1 MSKNPIFF
9 KELVSSCLN
18 YKLWLPIAKSE
29 IKALY
34 NVTFLS
40 LLWIPLKSL
49 VIISALVFINYNFL
63 NQNITFT
70 TIYISLGYIIWTFI
84 SETLIGSCKIFL
96 NMAGYIKNIKIYI
109 INIYLIHF
117 YKSLFNLF
125 INIIFFFPIILF
137 LNNFKINI
145 FYCSFG
151 LIILLSFV
159 FFCGIIFAILNTRY
173 RDFSFA
179 IEAFF
184 RILFFV
190 TPVWW
195 IPSEKVSNMLILKL
209 NLFYHLIENIRSPFI
224 NINHD
229 DFRYV
234 YCISAVLF
242 CIFFLK
248 LIYKK
253 TKNLVFWI

>member
-125 INIIFFFPIILF
+125 INIIFFFQS
-137 LNNFKINI
+137 
-145 FYCSFG
+145 YCF
-151 LIILLSFV
+151 
-159 FFCGIIFAILNTRY
+159 
-173 RDFSFA
+173 
-179 IEAFF
+179 
-184 RILFFV
+184 
-190 TPVWW
+190 
-195 IPSEKVSNMLILKL
+195 
-209 NLFYHLIENIRSPFI
+209 
-224 NINHD
+224 
-229 DFRYV
+229 
-234 YCISAVLF
+234 
-242 CIFFLK
+242 
-248 LIYKK
+248 
-253 TKNLVFWI
+253 